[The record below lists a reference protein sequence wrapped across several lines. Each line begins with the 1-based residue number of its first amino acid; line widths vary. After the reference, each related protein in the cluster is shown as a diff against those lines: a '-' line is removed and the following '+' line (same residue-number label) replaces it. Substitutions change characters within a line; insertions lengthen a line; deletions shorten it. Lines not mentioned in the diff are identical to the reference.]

1 MDPALAGLAGAAGAA
16 LVQAM
21 ATDFWSTARLRFTRM
36 VGRAPDAAEGE
47 LAGELDESA
56 RRVALEVRPE
66 AAVQAERERWT
77 AGLARFLTEHPEAAA
92 EAREFVESVRRGV
105 SADGSQNVSAGRDA
119 FIAGRDQH
127 ISFRAG
133 DDER

>member
-21 ATDFWSTARLRFTRM
+21 ATDFWSTARVRFARM
-36 VGRAPDAAEGE
+36 VGRAPDAVPEELVGE
-47 LAGELDESA
+47 LEESA
-56 RRVALEVRPE
+56 RRVTGEVHPE
-66 AAVQAERERWT
+66 VAVQAERERWT
-77 AGLARFLTEHPEAAA
+77 AVLVRFLVEHPEAAA
-92 EAREFVESVRRGV
+92 EAQEFVHSVQRGV
-105 SADGSQNVSAGRDA
+105 NTEGSQNVSAGRDA
-119 FIAGRDQH
+119 FISGRDQH